1 MNKII
6 ANPDE
11 PKKKNEEI
19 YNEAIEIFHPFDV
32 TFIEFLNVH
41 IYEPIEMK
49 NYAKCLDI
57 AETKLVHLHQHLQE
71 YDMSIGEQAIEAA
84 KCCTH
89 LGNINLKILDN
100 TFKKPK

>member
-11 PKKKNEEI
+11 LKKNEKL
-19 YNEAIEIFHPFDV
+19 YNEAIEIFHPFDG

-41 IYEPIEMK
+41 NYEQIEMK

-57 AETKLVHLHQHLQE
+57 AEIKLVHLHQHLQE

-89 LGNINLKILDN
+89 LGKV
-100 TFKKPK
+100 